1 MDPNQLLFIIARF
14 MLERLE
20 TLTPGFQVP
29 RKALEGTASLVYC
42 YFRQLELLLLVR
54 TPRSARQSYR
64 FCRSRRVTITFPK
77 HFLHGDEDTY
87 FFPGKIGMFISHL
100 PFTIIQ
106 LIINIH
112 YFTQETYLA
121 SLVGGIFPSSA
132 FSRLLEHLD
141 LHKIKEKFFLNTI
154 SALKEHFMVIQI
166 I

>member
-1 MDPNQLLFIIARF
+1 MCEKVQNSSDLPKIKFYLVSPHVSTKSRYHFLMDPNQLLFIIARF

-87 FFPGKIGMFISHL
+87 FFPGKIGMFISH
-100 PFTIIQ
+100 
-106 LIINIH
+106 
-112 YFTQETYLA
+112 
-121 SLVGGIFPSSA
+121 
-132 FSRLLEHLD
+132 
-141 LHKIKEKFFLNTI
+141 
-154 SALKEHFMVIQI
+154 
-166 I
+166 